1 MKVYL
6 IGCKDKTP
14 YIYNIASWGIVH
26 KVGKNGI
33 IVESTN
39 AFFKKK
45 DAKKW
50 IEDFG
55 HEFLEVKTFEFKK

>member
-6 IGCKDKTP
+6 VGRKDNKP
-14 YIYNIASWGIVH
+14 YIRNIASWGIMR

-33 IVESTN
+33 IVESAN

-50 IEDFG
+50 IEDSG